1 MVPFRSGNSLLL
13 LFFSPIRSIYFR
25 VTFVIHK
32 NIVTPPEKRGIRYM
46 RVSVIVP
53 VFNEEET
60 VAQVLESLSKV
71 SLDLE
76 VVVVDDASTDR
87 TWEILQVLRQ
97 KEPFTTYRFIRHD
110 KNQGKGAGLRTGFG
124 LVSGDLVTVQDADME
139 YDPQD
144 IPALV
149 RKWQE
154 AGNNKVAVYGYRNLS
169 GQKFTTRLGNRFLT
183 TVTNILFG
191 SHIHDME
198 TCYKLM
204 PGILARA
211 LPMEGR
217 RFEIEPEITS
227 CILQAGYKIL
237 EVPISYSPRVE
248 KKLNPWKDG
257 WPALAMLLRRR
268 FSKPFRPTLNETAS
282 TATTEEVQTSSVPQ

>member
-1 MVPFRSGNSLLL
+1 
-13 LFFSPIRSIYFR
+13 
-25 VTFVIHK
+25 
-32 NIVTPPEKRGIRYM
+32 M

-53 VFNEEET
+53 VYNEQET
-60 VAQVLESLSKV
+60 VAQVLESLSKIP
-71 SLDLE
+71 LDLE
-76 VVVVDDASTDR
+76 VVVIDDASTDR
-87 TWEILQVLRQ
+87 TWEILQELRQ
-97 KEPFTTYRFIRHD
+97 KEAFTAYRFIRHD

-149 RKWQE
+149 RKWQDAID
-154 AGNNKVAVYGYRNLS
+154 AGNSKIAVYGYRDLS
-169 GQKFTTRLGNRFLT
+169 GQKLTTRWGNRFLT
-183 TVTNILFG
+183 AVTNILFG

-204 PGILARA
+204 PGVLARA

-227 CILQAGYKIL
+227 CILLAGYQIL
-237 EVPISYSPRVE
+237 EVPISYTPRVA

-268 FSKPFRPTLNETAS
+268 FGKPFSPDLTETSKSTTDIPTTEA
-282 TATTEEVQTSSVPQ
+282 ATTSIPQ